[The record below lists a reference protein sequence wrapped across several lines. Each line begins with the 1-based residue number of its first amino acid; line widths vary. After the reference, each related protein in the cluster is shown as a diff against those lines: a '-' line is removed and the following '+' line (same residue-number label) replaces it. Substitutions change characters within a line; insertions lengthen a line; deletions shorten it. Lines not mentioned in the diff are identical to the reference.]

1 MSDAP
6 KITLEQAKQL
16 VVLLEQGR
24 QAEAD
29 LLLSAVDTTMQS
41 DLFAE
46 VGKLTRQLH
55 DALNDFQLD
64 PRLGALATEDIPD
77 AKQRLSYV
85 IAKTEDAAN
94 RTMDAVE
101 ASLPLA
107 DELHSRIRGL
117 RPEWQKL
124 MNRTLRVGEFKT
136 LCHGVDVLLT
146 QADQDGE
153 KLRELLTEVLM
164 AQDFQDLTGQVI
176 RRVIEL
182 VREVEESLINLV
194 KMFGAPVQ
202 KNSNTPVDNS
212 TTGYS
217 LTDAVRA
224 EGPVVD
230 SANRNSV
237 VSGQNEVDDLLS
249 SLGF

>member
-6 KITLEQAKQL
+6 RITLEQAKQL

-107 DELHSRIRGL
+107 DEWHS
-117 RPEWQKL
+117 
-124 MNRTLRVGEFKT
+124 
-136 LCHGVDVLLT
+136 
-146 QADQDGE
+146 
-153 KLRELLTEVLM
+153 
-164 AQDFQDLTGQVI
+164 
-176 RRVIEL
+176 
-182 VREVEESLINLV
+182 
-194 KMFGAPVQ
+194 
-202 KNSNTPVDNS
+202 
-212 TTGYS
+212 
-217 LTDAVRA
+217 
-224 EGPVVD
+224 
-230 SANRNSV
+230 
-237 VSGQNEVDDLLS
+237 
-249 SLGF
+249 

>member
-6 KITLEQAKQL
+6 RITLEQAKQL

-117 RPEWQKL
+117 RPEWH
-124 MNRTLRVGEFKT
+124 FA
-136 LCHGVDVLLT
+136 CW
-146 QADQDGE
+146 
-153 KLRELLTEVLM
+153 
-164 AQDFQDLTGQVI
+164 
-176 RRVIEL
+176 
-182 VREVEESLINLV
+182 
-194 KMFGAPVQ
+194 
-202 KNSNTPVDNS
+202 
-212 TTGYS
+212 
-217 LTDAVRA
+217 
-224 EGPVVD
+224 
-230 SANRNSV
+230 
-237 VSGQNEVDDLLS
+237 
-249 SLGF
+249 